1 MVTNLIS
8 VKAIRAIIDKE
19 DPAVKEQIEVVI
31 AKVMAEKESRRRQPR
46 PPAPEG
52 GISLS
57 EGSRKYGIPH
67 PTISRWV
74 KYGYIS
80 IKRDDGWIIYID
92 EAKLKVLATVYKSD
106 PGRGS
111 WAIKKYHQEHTN

>member
-31 AKVMAEKESRRRQPR
+31 AKVMAEKESRKRTPR

-52 GISLS
+52 GIGIR
-57 EGSRKYGIPH
+57 EGARKYS
-67 PTISRWV
+67 ISKSTVYKWV
-74 KYGYIS
+74 KNKLIP
-80 IKRDDGWIIYID
+80 IIRDDGWIVYID
-92 EAKLKVLATVYKSD
+92 ESRLAELVKAFD
-106 PGRGS
+106 GRPGS
-111 WAIKKYHQEHTN
+111 WSVKRHIESSN